1 MGPSTSKPPNEAK
14 SKFFIL
20 LYWLEG
26 DFFKDL
32 SGWLQEMM
40 DEVDTSMLEEGW
52 SKVSG
57 KGMKSGK
64 DLTIENVMD

>member
-1 MGPSTSKPPNEAK
+1 
-14 SKFFIL
+14 
-20 LYWLEG
+20 
-26 DFFKDL
+26 
-32 SGWLQEMM
+32 MM

-57 KGMKSGK
+57 KGMKSGT